1 MGLKSLYGVVFCLL
15 AVLPAGAT
23 ESIWVKGA
31 ADELYAHYGF
41 AAEFEARKDDKPVLR
56 MSAASIARVWVNGE
70 FAGYGPARASE
81 GCMRVDEWP
90 LGKFVRDGRNV
101 IAIEVSNPAVNQFY
115 LPKRSGFLWAEVLQK
130 GKSVVETGRD
140 FKARRLARVR
150 KVNRMS
156 FQRAPAEFWRLDLGS
171 DAWRTNGVAD
181 AGLELERCPMSRKLE
196 RGAPYPDFAFN
207 GAFRPRVRTR
217 FTRDASVPP
226 KPIGTVV
233 KANEIGPL
241 LGFAEKD
248 LEVNLYEKI
257 RTVRSTTGAAATYPV
272 RLQSGEGVVFRGD
285 YITAGFPRLEISCE
299 RPATVYLLMDDRA
312 GKDGLPNPLRM
323 GSFPDACGWQLKE
336 PGNYTLECFEP
347 YAFSSAHLIVDDG
360 AVTVKSFAVRSYGNP
375 AVKRASFACSDPAYG
390 KIFEAAKRS
399 LAWNAVDGLIDCPG
413 RERGIYFGD
422 TTFTARGADVLLGDV
437 CMERTMYENYA
448 FAKSFPDVP
457 QGMIPMC
464 YPADVTLDQPY
475 WIPNFALWSV
485 IQLKGY
491 LSRSG
496 DRATVDAYRPKAEG
510 ILSWFR
516 KARNADGILEN
527 MPGWVFVEWSAA
539 QEHVKGVSYVS
550 NMIYVRFLD
559 AMAILYGRTDCA
571 EEARALRKAIRA
583 KSFNGKWF
591 IDCPDGATSELC
603 QYAAFMSRVATP
615 KTDPGLWSRVVND
628 LGPTRKEGVWPEVLP
643 SNMLFGY
650 SIRMVLLSEYGCSAK
665 VLSDMKHCLLPMA
678 EETGTLWES
687 VNADETY
694 SCCHGFP
701 SMAAWLLA
709 RDALGLK
716 RIDRA
721 SKTIDIAL
729 PCNVDLE
736 WCEGTIPVSSD
747 AVVTVK
753 WRKVGEKPVADVE
766 LPDGWRTAGLR

>member
-1 MGLKSLYGVVFCLL
+1 MGLRNLCGGVFCLL
-15 AVLPAGAT
+15 LVLPAGAT
-23 ESIWVKGA
+23 ESVWVKGA

-41 AAEFEARKDDKPVLR
+41 AAEFEARKDDDPVLR

-70 FAGYGPARASE
+70 FAGYGPARAPE
-81 GCMRVDEWP
+81 GYMRVDEWP

-101 IAIEVSNPAVNQFY
+101 IAIEVSNPAANQFY
-115 LPKRSGFLWAEVLQK
+115 LPKRSGFLWAEVLRK
-130 GKSVVETGRD
+130 GKSLIETGRD

-171 DAWRTNGVAD
+171 DVWRTDGIAG
-181 AGLELERCPMSRKLE
+181 AGLELETRPELKALDRD
-196 RGAPYPDFAFN
+196 APNPDFVFD
-207 GAFRPRVRTR
+207 GAFRPTVRTR
-217 FTRDASVPP
+217 FARDASAPP
-226 KPIGTVV
+226 KPIGTIA
-233 KANEIGPL
+233 KANEKGPL

-257 RTVRSTTGAAATYPV
+257 RTVRATPGAAAAYPV
-272 RLQSGEGVVFRGD
+272 RLQCGEGAAFRGN

-323 GSFPDACGWQLKE
+323 GSFPDVCGWQLGE
-336 PGNYTLECFEP
+336 PGDYTLECFEP
-347 YAFSSAHLIVDDG
+347 YALSAAHLIVDDG

-375 AVKRASFACSDPAYG
+375 EARRASFACSDPAYG

-399 LAWNAVDGLIDCPG
+399 LAWNSVDGLIDCPG

-422 TTFTARGADVLLGDV
+422 TTFTARGADVLFGDTR
-437 CMERTMYENYA
+437 MERAMYMNYVLA
-448 FAKSFPDVP
+448 GRFPDVP
-457 QGMIPMC
+457 RDMIPMC

-485 IQLKGY
+485 IQLEGY

-510 ILSWFR
+510 ILGWFR
-516 KARNADGILEN
+516 NARNADGILEN

-539 QEHVKGVSYVS
+539 QEHVKGISYVT
-550 NMIYVRFLD
+550 NMIYIRFLD
-559 AMAILYGRTDCA
+559 AMAALYGRRDCA
-571 EEARALRKAIRA
+571 AEAETLRRAIRSG
-583 KSFNGKWF
+583 SFNGKWF
-591 IDCPDGATSELC
+591 ADCPDGAMSELC

-615 KTDPGLWSRVVND
+615 ETDPELWSRVVND
-628 LGPTRKEGVWPEVLP
+628 LGPSRKEGVWPEVLP

-650 SIRMVLLSEYGCSAK
+650 SIRMVLLSEHGCSAK
-665 VLSDMKHCLLPMA
+665 VLSDMRHCLLPMA

-687 VNADETY
+687 VNADDTY

-721 SKTIDIAL
+721 SKTVVIAL
-729 PCNVDLE
+729 PRNVDLE
-736 WCEGTIPVSSD
+736 WCEGTIPVSPD

-753 WRKVGEKPVADVE
+753 WRKLGGKPVVEVE
-766 LPDGWRTAGLR
+766 LPDGWRTAGLW